1 MKKKPTWRSE
11 ALNMVAAAIIA
22 LLVWAY
28 ANDRTREAASVSG
41 TLRLSPSD
49 PRVQFVEP
57 ATAVTLA
64 VEVRGSR
71 RAIETFEDAVRTGLS
86 LSIGTDGLSAD
97 NGSHVVS
104 LKDVLAS
111 NPTVA
116 ASGAEVVRVRP
127 ETLRYEAGALVT
139 EQVPVAAVLPNTAVR
154 GQISI
159 DPPVV
164 SVTLP
169 EAARKAIGA
178 LTVDAAV
185 ETRNLEPGK
194 PQQVDVELRL
204 PETLSRWKE
213 LCRVVPPRA
222 RVSFELLS
230 ASSDYTA
237 ARVGV
242 RIAMTPDE
250 ANRWEVTPEPGSE
263 AIFDVSFSGPRAAI
277 DSLTSGAF
285 TPAAVI
291 DLGGTAPRIGTG
303 SYAVTFWH
311 LPEGVTIT
319 KAGTGG
325 TSPVLNLRVMPREQ
339 LPRR

>member
-1 MKKKPTWRSE
+1 
-11 ALNMVAAAIIA
+11 
-22 LLVWAY
+22 
-28 ANDRTREAASVSG
+28 
-41 TLRLSPSD
+41 
-49 PRVQFVEP
+49 
-57 ATAVTLA
+57 
-64 VEVRGSR
+64 
-71 RAIETFEDAVRTGLS
+71 
-86 LSIGTDGLSAD
+86 
-97 NGSHVVS
+97 
-104 LKDVLAS
+104 
-111 NPTVA
+111 
-116 ASGAEVVRVRP
+116 
-127 ETLRYEAGALVT
+127 
-139 EQVPVAAVLPNTAVR
+139 VAAVLPNTAVR

-339 LPRR
+339 APRR